1 MTMKRVTAI
10 AISLVLVC
18 LLAIIS
24 RPYWGQPAA
33 EKPKPKGQPVIET
46 PEPKTRPVIETPER
60 MVPLKLD
67 LPKPI
72 LRGTPFPLN
81 EPNIAKERAKGQPR
95 PVVRVPRGSVN
106 LALKKPVTSNEPL
119 LVVGEPEMVTDG
131 NKSCKYGPEVDI
143 GFGKKWVQIDL
154 GAKST
159 IYAIAIWHYH
169 HDTEPRAYRDVIVE
183 VANDED
189 FEKTTI
195 IYNNDHDNS
204 YGMGAGT
211 AKGWI
216 ERSEGKVLAF
226 PKGVVARYVRLHSQ
240 GNTSNDLNQYVEVE
254 VYGLKL
260 KDMSVT
266 TKPDKTKAPTRPKG
280 K

>member
-1 MTMKRVTAI
+1 
-10 AISLVLVC
+10 
-18 LLAIIS
+18 
-24 RPYWGQPAA
+24 
-33 EKPKPKGQPVIET
+33 
-46 PEPKTRPVIETPER
+46 

-72 LRGTPFPLN
+72 LGDTPVPLN
-81 EPNIAKERAKGQPR
+81 EPNISKERVKGQPR

-106 LALKKPVTSNEPL
+106 LALKKPVTSNEPSPI
-119 LVVGEPEMVTDG
+119 VGTLEMVTDG
-131 NKSCKYGPEVDI
+131 DKSGEYGHEVDI

-159 IYAIAIWHYH
+159 IYAIAIWRRHN
-169 HDTEPRAYRDVIVE
+169 DARRRAYRDVIVE

-204 YGMGAGT
+204 YGRGAGT

-240 GNTSNDLNQYVEVE
+240 GNTDHDQNQYVEVE
-254 VYGLKL
+254 VYGLTG
-260 KDMSVT
+260 MSVT
-266 TKPDKTKAPTRPKG
+266 TKPDETKAPPKSKG

>member
-1 MTMKRVTAI
+1 
-10 AISLVLVC
+10 
-18 LLAIIS
+18 
-24 RPYWGQPAA
+24 
-33 EKPKPKGQPVIET
+33 
-46 PEPKTRPVIETPER
+46 

-72 LRGTPFPLN
+72 FLGTPFPIN
-81 EPNIAKERAKGQPR
+81 EPNVSKERVKGQPR

-106 LALKKPVTSNEPL
+106 LALKKPVTTNEPL
-119 LVVGEPEMVTDG
+119 PMVGEPEMVTDG
-131 NKSCKYGPEVDI
+131 DKSGEDGHNVDI
-143 GFGKKWVQIDL
+143 YSGKKWVQIDL

-169 HDTEPRAYRDVIVE
+169 NDTQPRAYRDVIVE

-204 YGMGAGT
+204 YGRGAGT

-216 ERSEGKVLAF
+216 ERYEGKVLAF
-226 PKGVVARYVRLHSQ
+226 PKGVVARYVRLHSR
-240 GNTSNDLNQYVEVE
+240 GNSQNDMNHYVEVE

-260 KDMSVT
+260 KGMSVR
-266 TKPDKTKAPTRPKG
+266 TKPDKTKAPPKSKG

>member
-1 MTMKRVTAI
+1 MILAGHWTALKAERDMTMNRVTAI
-10 AISLVLVC
+10 AFSLVLFC
-18 LLAIIS
+18 LLAIIA

-33 EKPKPKGQPVIET
+33 KKPKPKG
-46 PEPKTRPVIETPER
+46 RPVIETPER

-67 LPKPI
+67 LPKPMV
-72 LRGTPFPLN
+72 LGTPFPIN
-81 EPNIAKERAKGQPR
+81 EPNVSKERVKGQPR
-95 PVVRVPRGSVN
+95 PVVRVPMGSVN
-106 LALKKPVTSNEPL
+106 LALKKPVTTNEPL
-119 LVVGEPEMVTDG
+119 AFAGEPDMVTDG
-131 NKSCKYGPEVDI
+131 DKSGEDGHEVNI

-169 HDTEPRAYRDVIVE
+169 NEIEPRAYRDVIVE
-183 VANDED
+183 VANDGD

-204 YGMGAGT
+204 YGRGAGT

-226 PKGVVARYVRLHSQ
+226 PKGVVARYVRLHSR
-240 GNTSNDLNQYVEVE
+240 GNSQNDQNHYVEVE
-254 VYGLKL
+254 VYGL
-260 KDMSVT
+260 T
-266 TKPDKTKAPTRPKG
+266 G
-280 K
+280 I